1 MINPIF
7 ALKDAILMLTK
18 LLIHKKKKHL
28 LLFFIFI
35 ILSLPLFFL
44 LNQNNYYFSNNSF
57 NNTDLKNPE
66 NIHTSAQETFT
77 TIWLE
82 NPTFDDPVEP
92 IWYSKG
98 EGDKSDVKATA
109 GLGHANLSVIGDQR
123 TFSEIS
129 GTPSSDDWL
138 NVTNPAFPALPDFH
152 GIDEYGCEAN
162 HTWIDPDDPIQSPS
176 VHWERD
182 IKMPVNMSD
191 YVITNASISAVYNA
205 SVTTQ
210 PGGAGGVNEFYGVD
224 CPGDPVTN
232 SGDYDSVRFYVLISD
247 LEDNETHEIAWY
259 QSIDLGQDDPEI
271 SNITDTFMNT
281 VVEEALIY
289 YLNSLFER
297 DNYYFKVTL
306 GIRIK
311 CVDNFNYDR
320 DRWDSLR
327 IKSCNLTFT
336 YEKKIDQTTSIS
348 WNQDGD
354 KISNISN
361 DTIVINKAL
370 LNFKYKIDKNW
381 TVESPN
387 SEIGVFIG
395 NNKHSETIKLTNT
408 STSFQ
413 IAKTGGYDVTS
424 LITYNTYLNFSI
436 QVYLAD
442 EFLLD
447 RNITVSIDDVF
458 LNITYTVSFP
468 DTQSNL
474 QVFFNGNNR
483 TLNPLFELP
492 YGTNLNIT
500 VKYPDDMGAHISGAI
515 VQLSGNLT
523 GTLIE
528 NEILGQYSIIIN
540 ANELNIGDINFNII
554 AHKINY
560 ETGLISPIVTILKIR
575 TKNIQLFFDNQNKT
589 SDPVIEIPINKLLN
603 ITVKY
608 TDHINNHI
616 SGATLLLTGEGILEN
631 LIENI
636 SLKHYSLIV
645 NTSTK
650 FIFGAN
656 QITIHA
662 SKEKYQEMSIDTK
675 ITVRE
680 INTEIESTSGSN
692 RININPG
699 ENTLIRIYI
708 NDTDFNEIIKGV
720 IVTYSS
726 SLGDGILL
734 DSDNDGIYEVIIE
747 NAPVGTYSIFI
758 HAYGSEIYDF
768 KDYEIILTVIRPV
781 GELIIFQLILIS
793 AIVAAIGLGSY
804 FYAYQKILKFPVPI
818 RKVRK
823 YRKSLEKKEA
833 PKVAIMDRERS
844 LKSIYQKEVNK
855 TSKYLKRKPTE
866 EEEKQIE
873 FSKKDSKPKVENQ
886 IESKK

>member
-1 MINPIF
+1 MIAKSRIR
-7 ALKDAILMLTK
+7 
-18 LLIHKKKKHL
+18 KKKKHL

-35 ILSLPLFFL
+35 ILSFSQISLFFW
-44 LNQNNYYFSNNSF
+44 LNQNNCDFFNNSF

-66 NIHTSAQETFT
+66 NIHASAQETFT
-77 TIWLE
+77 TNWLE
-82 NPTFDDPVEP
+82 NPTFDDPIEP
-92 IWYSKG
+92 VWYSKG
-98 EGDKSDVKATA
+98 EGDTSDVKAIA
-109 GLGHANLSVIGDQR
+109 GFGHANLSVIGDQG

-129 GTPSSDDWL
+129 GTPTSQDWL

-152 GIDEYGCEAN
+152 GIDEYGCEVN

-176 VHWERD
+176 VHWERN
-182 IKMPVNMSD
+182 ITMSVNMSD
-191 YVITNASISAVYNA
+191 YVITSASISVEFNA
-205 SVTTQ
+205 SVTTS
-210 PGGAGGVNEFYGVD
+210 PGGDNTPNDFYGID
-224 CPGDPVTN
+224 TPGDTVDQP
-232 SGDYDSVRFYVLISD
+232 GDYDSARFYVLISD
-247 LEDNETHEIAWY
+247 LNDNEVYEVAWY
-259 QSIDLGQDDPEI
+259 QTVDLGQDDPEI

-281 VVEEALIY
+281 VVEETLIF

-297 DNYYFKVTL
+297 DNYNFQVTL
-306 GIRIK
+306 GINIK

-327 IKSCNLTFT
+327 IKTCNLTFT

-361 DTIVINKAL
+361 DTIVINEAL

-381 TVESPN
+381 TEESPN
-387 SEIGVFIG
+387 SEIRVFIG

-424 LITYNTYLNFSI
+424 LITYNTYINFSI
-436 QVYLAD
+436 QVYIAD

-458 LNITYTVSFP
+458 LNITYTVTFP

-474 QVFFNGNNR
+474 RVFFNGINR

-500 VKYPDDMGAHISGAI
+500 VKYPDDMGVHISGAI

-523 GTLIE
+523 GTLME
-528 NEILGQYSIIIN
+528 NETLEQYSIIIN
-540 ANELNIGDINFNII
+540 TNELNIGDINFNII

-560 ETGLISPIVTILKIR
+560 ETGIISPIVTILKIR
-575 TKNIQLFFDNQNKT
+575 TKNLQLFFNNQNKT
-589 SDPVIEIPINKLLN
+589 SDPVIEIPINKMLN

-608 TDHINNHI
+608 TDDINNHI

-631 LIENI
+631 FIENI
-636 SLKHYSLIV
+636 SLKYYSLIV
-645 NTSTK
+645 NTSIK

-680 INTEIESTSGSN
+680 INTEIKSTSGSN

-699 ENTLIRIYI
+699 ESALIRIYI
-708 NDTDFNEIIKGV
+708 NDTDFNEIIKDA

-726 SLGDGILL
+726 SLGDGVLL

-747 NAPVGTYSIFI
+747 NAPIGTHSIFI
-758 HAYGSEIYDF
+758 HAYGSKIYDF

-781 GELIIFQLILIS
+781 EELILFQLILIG

-804 FYAYQKILKFPVPI
+804 FYAYQKILKYPVPV

-823 YRKSLEKKEA
+823 YRKSLDKKEA
-833 PKVAIMDRERS
+833 PKVVIMDRERAF
-844 LKSIYQKEVNK
+844 KSTYQKEANIA
-855 TSKYLKRKPTE
+855 SKYLKSKPTE
-866 EEEKQIE
+866 KVEKQYKLN
-873 FSKKDSKPKVENQ
+873 KKKVEN
-886 IESKK
+886 SKTKAATKNVNKY

>member
-1 MINPIF
+1 MI
-7 ALKDAILMLTK
+7 AK
-18 LLIHKKKKHL
+18 LRICKKKKHL
-28 LLFFIFI
+28 LLFFIFN
-35 ILSLPLFFL
+35 ILLFSQISLFFW
-44 LNQNNYYFSNNSF
+44 LNQNNNNSF
-57 NNTDLKNPE
+57 SNIDLKNPE
-66 NIHTSAQETFT
+66 NIHASAQETFT
-77 TIWLE
+77 TNWLE

-92 IWYSKG
+92 VWYSKG
-98 EGDKSDVKATA
+98 EGDLSDVKATA

-129 GTPSSDDWL
+129 GTPTSDDWL

-152 GIDEYGCEAN
+152 GIDEYGCEVN
-162 HTWIDPDDPIQSPS
+162 HTWIDPDDTNQSPS

-182 IKMPVNMSD
+182 ITMPVNMSD
-191 YVITNASISAVYNA
+191 YVITSASISAVYNA

-210 PGGAGGVNEFYGVD
+210 PGGAGTPNEFYGVD
-224 CPGDPVTN
+224 CPGDPVQN
-232 SGDYDSVRFYVLISD
+232 SGDYDTARFYVLISD
-247 LEDNETHEIAWY
+247 LEDNETYEIAWY
-259 QSIDLGQDDPEI
+259 QTVDLGQDDPEI
-271 SNITDTFMNT
+271 SNITDTFMNI
-281 VVEEALIY
+281 VVEEALIF
-289 YLNSLFER
+289 YLNSLFVR
-297 DNYYFKVTL
+297 DNYNFKVTL

-327 IKSCNLTFT
+327 IKTCNLTFT
-336 YEKKIDQTTSIS
+336 YEKKIGQTTSIS

-361 DTIVINKAL
+361 DTIVINEAL

-381 TVESPN
+381 TEESPN
-387 SEIGVFIG
+387 SEIRVFIG

-424 LITYNTYLNFSI
+424 LITYNTYINFSI

-458 LNITYTVSFP
+458 LNITYTVTFP

-474 QVFFNGNNR
+474 QVFFNGINR

-492 YGTNLNIT
+492 YGTTLNIT
-500 VKYPDDMGAHISGAI
+500 VKYPDDMGVHISGAI
-515 VQLSGNLT
+515 IQLSGNLT
-523 GTLIE
+523 GTLME
-528 NEILGQYSIIIN
+528 NETLEQYSIIIN
-540 ANELNIGDINFNII
+540 TNELDIGDINFYII

-560 ETGLISPIVTILKIR
+560 ETRIISPIVTILKIR
-575 TKNIQLFFDNQNKT
+575 TKNLQLFFDNQNKT

-608 TDHINNHI
+608 TDDINNPI
-616 SGATLLLTGEGILEN
+616 FGATLLLTGEGISEN
-631 LIENI
+631 FIENI
-636 SLKHYSLIV
+636 PLKHYSLIV
-645 NTSTK
+645 NTSIK

-656 QITIHA
+656 QITINA

-675 ITVRE
+675 ITVRK
-680 INTEIESTSGSN
+680 INTEIKSTSGSN

-699 ENTLIRIYI
+699 ESALLRIYI
-708 NDTDFNEIIKGV
+708 NDTDFNEIIKDS

-726 SLGDGILL
+726 SLGDGVLL
-734 DSDNDGIYEVIIE
+734 DSNNDGIYEVIIE
-747 NAPVGTYSIFI
+747 NAPIGTYSIFI

-768 KDYEIILTVIRPV
+768 KDYEIILTVIRP
-781 GELIIFQLILIS
+781 GEELILFQLILIG
-793 AIVAAIGLGSY
+793 AIVATIGLGSY
-804 FYAYQKILKFPVPI
+804 FYAYQKILKYPVPV

-823 YRKSLEKKEA
+823 FRKSLDKKEA

-844 LKSIYQKEVNK
+844 LKSKYQKEVDK
-855 TSKYLKRKPTE
+855 SSKYLKSKPKRKPTE
-866 EEEKQIE
+866 VEEKQYK
-873 FSKKDSKPKVENQ
+873 FSKKIVDNSKTKSS
-886 IESKK
+886 SKNVNNNS

>member
-1 MINPIF
+1 MT
-7 ALKDAILMLTK
+7 TK
-18 LLIHKKKKHL
+18 LGIHKKKKHL

-35 ILSLPLFFL
+35 ILSFYLIPLSFW
-44 LNQNNYYFSNNSF
+44 LNQNNYDFFNNSF
-57 NNTDLKNPE
+57 NNTNLKNPE

-77 TIWLE
+77 TNWLE

-92 IWYSKG
+92 VWYSKG
-98 EGDKSDVKATA
+98 EGDTSDVKATA
-109 GLGHANLSVIGDQR
+109 GLGHANLSVIGDKR

-129 GTPSSDDWL
+129 GTPTPDDWQ
-138 NVTNPAFPALPDFH
+138 NVTNPNFPALPDFQ
-152 GIDEYGCEAN
+152 GKEKYMDKYGCEVN
-162 HTWIDPDDPIQSPS
+162 HTWNDPSDPIQSPS
-176 VHWERD
+176 IHWEQN
-182 IKMPVNMSD
+182 ITMPVNMAD
-191 YVITNASISAVYNA
+191 YEITSASISTVFNA
-205 SVTTQ
+205 SVITS
-210 PGGAGGVNEFYGVD
+210 PGGANVANDFHGID
-224 CPGDPVTN
+224 TPGDTVDQP
-232 SGDYDSVRFYVLISD
+232 GDYDSARFYVLISD
-247 LEDNETHEIAWY
+247 LEDNETYEIAWY
-259 QSIDLGQDDPEI
+259 QTVDLGQDSPEI
-271 SNITDTFMNT
+271 SNITDSFMNT
-281 VVEEALIY
+281 VVEEALIF
-289 YLNSLFER
+289 YLNSLFKR
-297 DNYYFKVTL
+297 DNYNFKVTL

-311 CVDNFNYDR
+311 CVDNFNYDN
-320 DRWDSLR
+320 DQWDSLR
-327 IKSCNLTFT
+327 IKTCNLTFT

-354 KISNISN
+354 KLSNISN
-361 DTIVINKAL
+361 DTIIINKAL

-381 TVESPN
+381 TVGSPN
-387 SEIGVFIG
+387 SEIRVFIG
-395 NNKHSETIKLTNT
+395 NNKHSETIKLINS

-424 LITYNTYLNFSI
+424 LITYNTYINFSI

-458 LNITYTVSFP
+458 LNITYTVTFP

-474 QVFFNGNNR
+474 QVFFNRINR
-483 TLNPLFELP
+483 TLNPVFELP
-492 YGTNLNIT
+492 YGSNLNIT
-500 VKYPDDMGAHISGAI
+500 VKYPDEMGAHISGAF

-523 GTLIE
+523 GTLTE
-528 NEILGQYSIIIN
+528 NEALEQYSIIIN
-540 ANELNIGDINFNII
+540 ADELDIGDINFNII

-575 TKNIQLFFDNQNKT
+575 TKNLQLFFDNQNKT

-608 TDHINNHI
+608 TDDINDHI

-645 NTSTK
+645 NTSIK
-650 FIFGAN
+650 LIFGAN
-656 QITIHA
+656 QIRIHA
-662 SKEKYQEMSIDTK
+662 SKEKYQEKSIDTK

-680 INTEIESTSGSN
+680 INTEIESTTGSN
-692 RININPG
+692 RINIKP
-699 ENTLIRIYI
+699 EESALIRIYI

-758 HAYGSEIYDF
+758 YAFGSEIYDF

-781 GELIIFQLILIS
+781 EELILFQLILIG

-804 FYAYQKILKFPVPI
+804 FYAYQKILKYPVP
-818 RKVRK
+818 VRK
-823 YRKSLEKKEA
+823 TRKYKKSLDKKEA
-833 PKVAIMDRERS
+833 PKVAIVDRERS
-844 LKSIYQKEVNK
+844 LKSKYQKEANK
-855 TSKYLKRKPTE
+855 TSKYLKSKPTNVDN
-866 EEEKQIE
+866 
-873 FSKKDSKPKVENQ
+873 SKIKSVNKIANNSKP
-886 IESKK
+886 SS